1 MKRITGLMLCLVLL
15 PTAYAEQ
22 PAANNQATPVET
34 TLVTINGRPVTG
46 LDMLI
51 FNAQQGGEQINSQQ
65 AQVAVMNKLI
75 NTLVIAQAAEA
86 NKLDEDP
93 QVVAAMDIARLQVLA
108 EIQIQA
114 FLKDNPVSD
123 DQIKTAYETKYS
135 TENLTEYE
143 VAHILVDSEE
153 TAKQIIT
160 ALDQGK
166 KFADLAKEQSLDASK
181 DNGGTLGWLEPGQV
195 IKPFGEAMITL
206 DKGGYTK
213 SPVVTQFGWHV
224 ILLTDKRSKQ
234 PPALE
239 DVKQELSASIQQ
251 QQLASYVSSL
261 RDQAK
266 IEIAGEEPPVKPAG
280 TP

>member
-22 PAANNQATPVET
+22 PTAKNQAAPVET